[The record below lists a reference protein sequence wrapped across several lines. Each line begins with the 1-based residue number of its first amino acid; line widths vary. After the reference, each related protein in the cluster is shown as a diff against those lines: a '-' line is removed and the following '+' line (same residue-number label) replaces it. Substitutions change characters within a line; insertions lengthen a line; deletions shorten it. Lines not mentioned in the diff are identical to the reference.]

1 MNNPGVEQPMLI
13 AQTGPLNGDRWEIHR
28 SLLIGRE
35 PQCDVV
41 IPTREVSREHAR
53 LTQDRQGVLLEDLG
67 SKNGTYR
74 NGERIK
80 EPIYLLDGDMIQVA
94 LVQGFI
100 YLASDATLPLDLS
113 ELPQG
118 LGVHGAAAGGVYSRS
133 QPLMDTQGILRLDA
147 RSRRVFV
154 RNQELEPPLSGNQF
168 RLLEQLYHAPGEV
181 VTRTELITAVWG
193 EDALGIS
200 EQALDAL
207 VRRLRERLAELDARH
222 EFIVTVRGH
231 GLRLENLAE

>member
-1 MNNPGVEQPMLI
+1 MNNMGVEQPMLI
-13 AQTGPLNGDRWEIHR
+13 AQAGPLNGDRWEIHR
-28 SLLIGRE
+28 SLLIGRD
-35 PQCDVV
+35 PTCDIV

-53 LTQDRQGVLLEDLG
+53 LIQDRQGVLLEDLG

-74 NGERIK
+74 NGERIREK
-80 EPIYLLDGDMIQVA
+80 TYLLDGDMVQVA

-113 ELPQG
+113 DLSQ
-118 LGVHGAAAGGVYSRS
+118 AGKMYS
-133 QPLMDTQGILRLDA
+133 QPQSIFETQGILRLDVRA
-147 RSRRVFV
+147 RRVFI
-154 RNQELEPPLSGNQF
+154 REIELDPPLSGNQF
-168 RLLEQLYHAPGEV
+168 RLLEQLYRAPGEV

-193 EDALGIS
+193 QDALGIS

-207 VRRLRERLAELDARH
+207 VRRLRERLAEIDPQH

-231 GLRLENLAE
+231 GLRLENMAES

>member
-13 AQTGPLNGDRWEIHR
+13 AQAGPLNGDRWEIHR

-53 LTQDRQGVLLEDLG
+53 LTHDRQGVLLEDLG

-118 LGVHGAAAGGVYSRS
+118 SAAQLTAAGMHSRP
-133 QPLMDTQGILRLDA
+133 QQMTDTHGILRLDA

-154 RNQELEPPLSGNQF
+154 RDQELEPPLSGNQF

-207 VRRLRERLAELDARH
+207 VRRLRERLAELDTTH

-231 GLRLENLAE
+231 GLRLENLAQ